1 MSAFQDSSGAIID
14 PYLRRE
20 HQYSTPYYAYA
31 VGTLLK
37 YGRAYDLQSSG
48 AKAMDH
54 ATRCFAGGSATIPD
68 KHGEFFIAPLTS
80 ALDLYRGM
88 VPPVLIGTW
97 RSRLQLPLE
106 KVLESFDIHT
116 NNWRTYAMK
125 GEWFRAQAGLTSRN
139 SALAFIRD
147 AWLSRTQRERIAD
160 DKWNLYEDRLTD
172 PDSLAVEA
180 VGRANLLA
188 LMLDEYN
195 GEFARE
201 IWPILERGTTTALL
215 LQDPTGQ
222 CPPNGRTDNH
232 VFNDVLYLLCFEAMA
247 VRADQHGD
255 DDLAARFHRAALL
268 SYRSILRWKRTDPP
282 WAGAFFVTKN
292 RMDPEKRVGYQP
304 ASNYGNYNGAVMYH
318 LAEAANLP
326 IESLRQ
332 RPAPSEIG
340 GYAFETDPRFGSAV
354 ANAGGMQLF
363 FTLRGDAQPRYD
375 VNWSVL
381 GVVRLSRANWDSR
394 LGPSDGYHDLKT
406 GRAVSLCPA
415 WREGQKWYS
424 VAEEYKKFVTSFEA
438 DFAHPMLVRCSLT
451 YSPAGDSAVPTFLQ
465 EFVLTPDGVLISLS
479 AKGAEKFG
487 IILPV
492 LVDDGRPLS
501 TRFSP
506 SCVRVA
512 FDSQSDEQ
520 CFISLNP
527 QSQTS
532 TNDPPVLT
540 SYGWVKPVRM
550 TSPSSVV
557 RLFVYPRNPHDPS
570 ADEVQR
576 SLRLTS
582 SGFSSVLGTLDGS
595 VYRNRFA
602 VGGHASSA
610 DLDGDGQAEIDL
622 DEAAGFMVQMERG
635 AVRHIEA
642 DRAVSARVKGRR
654 IVLKPFTPLELKR

>member
-268 SYRSILRWKRTDPP
+268 SYRSILRWKR
-282 WAGAFFVTKN
+282 
-292 RMDPEKRVGYQP
+292 
-304 ASNYGNYNGAVMYH
+304 H
-318 LAEAANLP
+318 
-326 IESLRQ
+326 
-332 RPAPSEIG
+332 
-340 GYAFETDPRFGSAV
+340 GSAL
-354 ANAGGMQLF
+354 GGRLLCHQEPDGPG
-363 FTLRGDAQPRYD
+363 RKE
-375 VNWSVL
+375 SVI
-381 GVVRLSRANWDSR
+381 SRRATT
-394 LGPSDGYHDLKT
+394 GTTT
-406 GRAVSLCPA
+406 GRSCIIWPK
-415 WREGQKWYS
+415 RPTFQS
-424 VAEEYKKFVTSFEA
+424 
-438 DFAHPMLVRCSLT
+438 
-451 YSPAGDSAVPTFLQ
+451 SPCGNAPLPPKLEDTPSKLIPDSAVLWPT
-465 EFVLTPDGVLISLS
+465 PGVCNSS
-479 AKGAEKFG
+479 SPCAEM
-487 IILPV
+487 
-492 LVDDGRPLS
+492 
-501 TRFSP
+501 P
-506 SCVRVA
+506 SRV
-512 FDSQSDEQ
+512 
-520 CFISLNP
+520 
-527 QSQTS
+527 T
-532 TNDPPVLT
+532 T
-540 SYGWVKPVRM
+540 
-550 TSPSSVV
+550 
-557 RLFVYPRNPHDPS
+557 
-570 ADEVQR
+570 
-576 SLRLTS
+576 
-582 SGFSSVLGTLDGS
+582 
-595 VYRNRFA
+595 
-602 VGGHASSA
+602 
-610 DLDGDGQAEIDL
+610 
-622 DEAAGFMVQMERG
+622 
-635 AVRHIEA
+635 
-642 DRAVSARVKGRR
+642 
-654 IVLKPFTPLELKR
+654 